1 MDFSK
6 IWPYLWIF
14 RDGLWMTVQ
23 LTFFSAI
30 FGFLIAVVLVAM
42 GIVKNKACNVISS
55 VYITVVRS
63 MPMLLQLF
71 IVYFG
76 LPQLLG
82 AGFNMESETAAIIAL
97 SFNGAAYYAE
107 VLRGGILSI
116 DAGQHEAAR
125 ALGLGKIKTML
136 FIIFPQ
142 AGKRILPSM
151 LSEFVLLFKET
162 SLVSQ
167 IGVADL
173 FYASGTVSKNA
184 YLTFEAYIFVAVIYY
199 VLVMAMSYGT
209 SRLEKRLR
217 LSD

>member
-1 MDFSK
+1 MEFSK
-6 IWPYLWIF
+6 IVPYLWIF
-14 RDGLWMTVQ
+14 RDGLWMTVR

-30 FGFLIAVVLVAM
+30 FGFMIAVVLVAM
-42 GIVKNKACNVISS
+42 EIVKNKTCNTIAS

-76 LPQLLG
+76 LPQILG
-82 AGFNMESETAAIIAL
+82 NSFNMSSETAATIAL

-116 DAGQHEAAR
+116 DEGQHEAAK
-125 ALGLGKIKTML
+125 ALGLGKIMTML
-136 FIIFPQ
+136 YIIFPQ

-173 FYASGTVSKNA
+173 FYASTTVSKNA
-184 YLTFEAYIFVAVIYY
+184 YLTFEAYIFVAIIYY
-199 VLVMAMSYGT
+199 VMVMAMSYGT
-209 SRLEKRLR
+209 SRIEKRLQM
-217 LSD
+217 SD